1 MSHSRRRPVVDAIQL
16 RLSLCLIGAVAV
28 TVALSAAVAVQSRS
42 RAVRVARARSAM
54 GTLLEI
60 DAFGADGAS
69 TEAAVAAA
77 FRAVDEVERRL
88 SNWRADSELSAANTN
103 RRFPLSAATWRSLS
117 AALSLARETD
127 GAFDPTVGAIT
138 EPLGLT
144 GHAPDPERARPEAVG
159 WWKARLEPE
168 SRTLLFA
175 TPGVLIDS
183 GGFGKGEAL
192 DRALAE
198 LRRRRVVAARLN
210 FGGQVS
216 LLGTAT
222 SSGRRA
228 DLDDVSV
235 AEPRSGSSR
244 ELCRFSPGDRSVSTS
259 GVSERPGHILDP
271 RTGRAARFAGSV
283 TVVADTGIRAD
294 ALSTAL
300 FVLGPKQGVS
310 FADRRGIAA
319 LFVVPCSSGWEL
331 RPSREFPRTR
341 RVS

>member
-1 MSHSRRRPVVDAIQL
+1 M
-16 RLSLCLIGAVAV
+16 
-28 TVALSAAVAVQSRS
+28 
-42 RAVRVARARSAM
+42 
-54 GTLLEI
+54 
-60 DAFGADGAS
+60 
-69 TEAAVAAA
+69 
-77 FRAVDEVERRL
+77 
-88 SNWRADSELSAANTN
+88 
-103 RRFPLSAATWRSLS
+103 SAATWRSLS

-319 LFVVPCSSGWEL
+319 LFVVPCGSGWEL

>member
-1 MSHSRRRPVVDAIQL
+1 M
-16 RLSLCLIGAVAV
+16 RLSLCLIGALAA
-28 TVALSAAVAVQSRS
+28 ALSAAAAVQSRGG
-42 RAVRVARARSAM
+42 AVRVARARSAM

-60 DAFGADGAS
+60 NAYGADGPSA
-69 TEAAVAAA
+69 EAAVAAA

-88 SNWRADSELSAANTN
+88 SNWRTDSELSAANSS
-103 RRFPLSAATWRSLS
+103 RRFSLSPATWRSLS

-138 EPLGLT
+138 ESLGLT
-144 GHAPDPERARPEAVG
+144 GRAPDPKRARPDAVG
-159 WWKARLEPE
+159 WWKARLEPG
-168 SRTLLFA
+168 SRTLLFS
-175 TPGVLIDS
+175 TPGGSIDS

-192 DRALAE
+192 DRALVE
-198 LRRRRVVAARLN
+198 LRRRGVVAARLN
-210 FGGQVS
+210 FGGQLS

-222 SSGRRA
+222 PTGRRA

-235 AEPRSGSSR
+235 AEPRPGSSR
-244 ELCRFSPGDRSVSTS
+244 DLCRFSPGDRSVSTS

-300 FVLGPKQGVS
+300 FVLGPKEGVS

-319 LFVVPCSSGWEL
+319 LFVVPSGRGWEL